1 MDVFKFVK
9 RTPKANDPVRRYAVV
24 SGTDRVG
31 DLEVLPPNDGAVVL
45 TAEFGA
51 LLSDAAREDALAT
64 ALRFLDELALG
75 WGVHLREEHRAG
87 EERADGTFRSR
98 VTFRTA

>member
-1 MDVFKFVK
+1 
-9 RTPKANDPVRRYAVV
+9 VV

-31 DLEVLPPNDGAVVL
+31 ELEVLPPNGGAVVL

-51 LLSDAAREDALAT
+51 VLSDAARADALDT
-64 ALRFLDELALG
+64 ALRFLDELARG
-75 WGVHLREEHRAG
+75 WGVHLLDGHRES
-87 EERADGTFRSR
+87 EELPDGSFRTR

>member
-9 RTPKANDPVRRYAVV
+9 LANKANDPLRRYAVV

-31 DLEVLPPNDGAVVL
+31 DLEVLPPRDGTVVL
-45 TAEFGA
+45 TAEFKA
-51 LLSDAAREDALAT
+51 TLSDAAREDALNT

-75 WGVHLREEHRAG
+75 WGVHLLEEHRDN
-87 EERADGTFRSR
+87 EERPDGSFRSR
-98 VTFRTA
+98 VTFRAA